1 MNTTVNTIPMTV
13 DEKIQSRSE
22 LLKAVELATSLFSE
36 MYFELPD
43 DPKWT
48 NPKLSWR
55 YLEKGSYTP
64 KKNLPDGDIIR
75 AIFVEEESD
84 TGRYEVYEDIPV
96 HRMLDDYSRRFYLT
110 SLFFSVSHNKR
121 LVLRIRGNKLLLELE
136 EESANGV

>member
-1 MNTTVNTIPMTV
+1 MNTTVNSIPMTV
-13 DEKIQSRSE
+13 DATIQNRPE

-36 MYFELPD
+36 MFFGLPD

-48 NPKLSWR
+48 HPKLSWR

-64 KKNLPDGDIIR
+64 KKNNKDVDVVR

-84 TGRYEVYEDIPV
+84 TGRYEVHEDIPV
-96 HRMLDDYSRRFYLT
+96 HRMLDDDSRRFYLT

-121 LVLRIRGNKLLLELE
+121 LVLRIRGNKLLSELE